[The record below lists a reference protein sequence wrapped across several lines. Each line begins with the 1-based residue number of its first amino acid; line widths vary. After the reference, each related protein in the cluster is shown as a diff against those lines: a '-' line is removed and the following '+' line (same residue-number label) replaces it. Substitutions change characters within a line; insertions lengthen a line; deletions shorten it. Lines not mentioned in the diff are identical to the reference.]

1 MSWWKVGKEAF
12 DVFMNV
18 RETIA
23 FYMFIVEEAIQ
34 TAGMAAYMLK
44 KADKI
49 AEAKQQAQWTI
60 DNLINP
66 LLEFCDSPAAAMAY
80 PMNLAYKAFAEAAK
94 KTMEAY
100 LTLKE

>member
-1 MSWWKVGKEAF
+1 MSWWKIGKEAF
-12 DVFMNV
+12 YVFTNV
-18 RETIA
+18 RETVA

-44 KADKI
+44 KAGKI
-49 AEAKQQAQWTI
+49 DEAKQQAQWVI

-80 PMNLAYKAFAEAAK
+80 PMNMAYRAYAEAAK
-94 KTMEAY
+94 KAMEAY
-100 LTLKE
+100 LSL